1 MSVGCGAF
9 KEAFD
14 NELRRKKGY
23 MRTILCK
30 SFLFGCLGFLT
41 AGGSAALAQAPGGHP
56 ESAPAQRPSA
66 SNPNADN
73 AGMNNP
79 DGVSARKMDDKKFV
93 KDAAM
98 GGMTEVELG
107 KLAAQKATRD
117 DVKQFGQKMVD
128 DHTKAND
135 QLKEIATK
143 SSMEVPS
150 SLDAKHQSRIDKL
163 SALSGAAFDKAYV
176 KDEGS
181 SQDVT
186 EFQSEAQS
194 GSDPNVKQ
202 LAASTLPTLQEHLS
216 MVKDLNKKSK

>member
-1 MSVGCGAF
+1 
-9 KEAFD
+9 
-14 NELRRKKGY
+14 
-23 MRTILCK
+23 
-30 SFLFGCLGFLT
+30 
-41 AGGSAALAQAPGGHP
+41 
-56 ESAPAQRPSA
+56 
-66 SNPNADN
+66 
-73 AGMNNP
+73 MNNP

-176 KDEGS
+176 KDQLKDHQ
-181 SQDVT
+181 QDVT

-202 LAASTLPTLQEHLS
+202 FAASTLPTLQEHLS